1 MSPFFFMDHPPDIGK
16 TGHVNLRTFPWK
28 RKDSRK
34 ITISVSIDRRRV
46 PSFDQRIKGEEV
58 NFSCNA
64 VFFSKIKQT
73 SFRTKKADSNF
84 SRKNTENHLLVEGI
98 SSLESCCRDEE
109 EARET
114 NGRIFTIFSRNSSDE
129 KDIADI

>member
-28 RKDSRK
+28 RKIFRER
-34 ITISVSIDRRRV
+34 IRCFDRSRRV

-64 VFFSKIKQT
+64 VFFSKVKQT
-73 SFRTKKADSNF
+73 SFRTKRADSNF
-84 SRKNTENHLLVEGI
+84 PRKNTENHLLVEGI

-109 EARET
+109 GARET